1 MSSQLQ
7 NCVDCGKA
15 LSRTATTCGNCS
27 STDPFGKNGA
37 AIAFTS
43 GLQGCL
49 LRLLL
54 LLADYGTWGF
64 LTYRDYYS
72 DNDFS
77 NDISVLK
84 SAHNE

>member
-1 MSSQLQ
+1 MEK
-7 NCVDCGKA
+7 NA
-15 LSRTATTCGNCS
+15 ATIACI
-27 STDPFGKNGA
+27 NG
-37 AIAFTS
+37 
-43 GLQGCL
+43 LPGCL

-54 LLADYGTWGF
+54 LLAGYGTWEF
-64 LTYRDYYS
+64 LMFRDYYS